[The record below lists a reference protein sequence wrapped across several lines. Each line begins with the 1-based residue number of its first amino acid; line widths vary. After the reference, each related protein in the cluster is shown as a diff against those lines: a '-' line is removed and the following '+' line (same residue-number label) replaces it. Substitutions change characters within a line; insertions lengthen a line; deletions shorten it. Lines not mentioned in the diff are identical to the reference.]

1 MKTGPDI
8 ALVVAMADN
17 GVIGRGGDLPWRLPE
32 DLKYFRAV
40 TMGKPIVMGR
50 RTYESIGRPL
60 PGRANIVVTR
70 NPAFHAA
77 GVDVA
82 ATPANALRLAE
93 RRAAEAGVAEIMII
107 GGAEIYRAVLPYADR
122 IYLTEVHDA
131 VEGDTV
137 FPEFDRSEWRET
149 SREDLTSESGVDI
162 SFVVLERQ
170 AA

>member
-1 MKTGPDI
+1 MDI

-17 GVIGRGGDLPWRLPE
+17 GVIGRGGELPWHLPE

-40 TMGKPIVMGR
+40 TMGKPIIMGR

-70 NPAFHAA
+70 NSAFHAE

-82 ATPANALRLAE
+82 ATPEAAIRVAE
-93 RRAAEAGVAEIMII
+93 RRATEAGVAEIMII
-107 GGAEIYRAVLPYADR
+107 GGAEIYRTVLPRANR
-122 IYLTEVHDA
+122 IYLTEVHEA
-131 VEGDTV
+131 AEGDTV
-137 FPEFDRSEWRET
+137 FPDFDRDEWRET
-149 SREDLTSESGVDI
+149 SREDRATESGVEI
-162 SFVVLERQ
+162 SFVVLERN

>member
-1 MKTGPDI
+1 MDI

-17 GVIGRGGDLPWRLPE
+17 GVIGRGGELPWHLPE
-32 DLKYFRAV
+32 DLKYFRSV

-70 NPAFHAA
+70 NRAFHAA

-82 ATPANALRLAE
+82 MTLDDAIRVAE
-93 RRAAEAGVAEIMII
+93 RRAREAGVGEITII
-107 GGAEIYRAVLPYADR
+107 GGAEIYRAILPRADR

-131 VEGDTV
+131 VVGDTV
-137 FPEFDRSEWRET
+137 FPDFDRNEWREA
-149 SREDLTSESGVDI
+149 SREDRTTETGVAI
-162 SFVVLERQ
+162 SFVVLERIS
-170 AA
+170 A

>member
-1 MKTGPDI
+1 MEI

-70 NPAFHAA
+70 NPAFEAE
-77 GVDVA
+77 GVDVV
-82 ATPANALRLAE
+82 ATLDEALLVAE
-93 RRAAEAGVAEIMII
+93 RRAGEAGVGEIMII
-107 GGAEIYRAVLPYADR
+107 GGAEIYRAVLPRADR

-137 FPEFDRSEWRET
+137 FPAFDRDAWREA
-149 SREDLTSESGVDI
+149 SREDRTAEGGIAI
-162 SFVVLERQ
+162 SFVVLERKRLS
-170 AA
+170 